1 MVNSQDILSYV
12 KTHGNQY
19 TGWYYDMVVERFMAM
34 LVEESEQ
41 LTAEIESLNPQ
52 KDSATILVLSNKK
65 AKLEDLYNRLSVF
78 IETEE
83 VEEK

>member
-1 MVNSQDILSYV
+1 
-12 KTHGNQY
+12 
-19 TGWYYDMVVERFMAM
+19 MAM

-65 AKLEDLYNRLSVF
+65 TKLEDLYNRLSVF
-78 IETEE
+78 VETEA